1 MQFTTIKELY
11 SINNSNETIKLQGE
25 LTLSSESIQIN
36 GNFQLVDGT
45 FVGHFNYRELGT
57 TLDKNFGNLIKSN
70 QEDALALLDETI
82 EELKLELEL

>member
-1 MQFTTIKELY
+1 MQLTNKKEVY